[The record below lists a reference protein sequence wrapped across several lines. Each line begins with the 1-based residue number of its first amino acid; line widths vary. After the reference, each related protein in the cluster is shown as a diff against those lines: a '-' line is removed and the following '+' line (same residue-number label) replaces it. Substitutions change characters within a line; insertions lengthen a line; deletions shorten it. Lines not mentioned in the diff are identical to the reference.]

1 LKLKS
6 FNIVLNK
13 KLPKSSNMD
22 YSLNKEEILQKLKER
37 CILRGFSRQT
47 IKSYTYNVERFLSF
61 LEKSRLNLN
70 NEAIRSY
77 LLVQD
82 VGTNTSR
89 LQYASISF
97 FFREV
102 LNKPFTFEEVP
113 IKKKEKQ
120 LPKVIS
126 QDKIKAMI
134 NETKNLK
141 HRLLIKLL
149 YSSGLRLQE
158 LIDLKRKDI
167 DFERNVL
174 NVKKGKGNKDRITLI
189 SENLKMDLLKY
200 YSNNIFK
207 TEYVFEGRMGKYT
220 KKSVQKVLDLAGK
233 KVGIKVTPHMLR
245 HSFAT
250 HLLEAGTDIR
260 HIQKLLG
267 HSDLKTTEIYTHV
280 SNKELLKIKS
290 PLDDL

>member
-1 LKLKS
+1 
-6 FNIVLNK
+6 
-13 KLPKSSNMD
+13 MD
-22 YSLNKEEILQKLKER
+22 YIQNKEGLLRRLKER
-37 CILRGFSRQT
+37 CISRGYSQQT
-47 IKSYTYNVERFLSF
+47 IKSYLYHVSRFLDF
-61 LEKSRLNLN
+61 LDKSKLNLN
-70 NEAIRSY
+70 NEVVKSY
-77 LLVQD
+77 LLGQN

-102 LNKPFTFEEVP
+102 LKKPFTFEEIP

-126 QDKIKAMI
+126 KGKIKQI
-134 NETKNLK
+134 IELTENLK
-141 HRLLIKLL
+141 HRLIIKLL

-167 DFERNVL
+167 DFERNLL
-174 NVKKGKGNKDRITLI
+174 NVKKGKGNKDRVTLI
-189 SENLKMDLLKY
+189 SGNLKLDLLKY

-207 TEYVFEGRMGKYT
+207 TEYVFEGRKGKYT
-220 KKSVQKVLDLAGK
+220 KKSVQKVLDLASK
-233 KVGIKVTPHMLR
+233 KSGIRVTSHMLR

-250 HLLEAGTDIR
+250 HLLESGTDIR

-280 SNKELLKIKS
+280 SNRDLSNIKS
-290 PLDDL
+290 PLDNL